1 MTLPPLPPR
10 KYCIPTHMI
19 FHSQL
24 SPAVFHTWLQLHSL
38 TWHGQQ
44 SFTFHLQDWV
54 DLTGTSRITFL
65 RHLDQ
70 LQKLHALRW
79 HSLGGRQVHVSFA
92 GVPYPSR
99 APRRPSARSSPQVA
113 SPKMGTPKLASL
125 QPVDPNMG
133 STKMDIS
140 AMRNSLH
147 SLTPQSA
154 SIPAFEPGALESSA
168 SADPADELVESIPD
182 SRNLESPNPSSSTSS
197 LNSQTSL
204 NSGCK
209 PKKEKIKYLGIE
221 LEGGG
226 EREYEGEAGASQ
238 SGNLNAQHSSPP
250 FACSIRPS
258 SMLLSCPTASPRLSA
273 IFSYSKSP
281 ILPFGSALYSTGAPT
296 IPTSQ
301 ICSPSCAFTTSA
313 IPLPAP
319 PATLPLSPCS
329 SSPCPLSTGN
339 LSSPIPN
346 H

>member
-1 MTLPPLPPR
+1 MTLPPLPPC

-250 FACSIRPS
+250 LRLLDPAELYASLLPHRLTPS
-258 SMLLSCPTASPRLSA
+258 QCHLLLLEVTDPALWQRTLQHWRTHHPHQPDLLALLRLYHLGDPSSCPT
-273 IFSYSKSP
+273 
-281 ILPFGSALYSTGAPT
+281 
-296 IPTSQ
+296 
-301 ICSPSCAFTTSA
+301 CH
-313 IPLPAP
+313 P
-319 PATLPLSPCS
+319 PPEPMQ
-329 SSPCPLSTGN
+329 
-339 LSSPIPN
+339 
-346 H
+346 